1 MQTGDFRSCF
11 QGRILGVGDFPM
23 SFSTGADAG
32 DPSPGTKA
40 EAKRGVDAAS

>member
-1 MQTGDFRSCF
+1 MC
-11 QGRILGVGDFPM
+11 
-23 SFSTGADAG
+23 FSTAGANAG